1 MELTHI
7 LGNTWAIEAD
17 ELIPFYKLD
26 DRHIILLDTGLEEE
40 RDGLEQT
47 FAENGLTPVGVLCSH
62 AHVDHCANSGYFQQ
76 KYHIPVALTA
86 PEAGMCSS
94 LLTLKCYFLTLPAS
108 EVEKVGGAMIHT
120 PDVIIPAEDG
130 PFPFQGA
137 EFHIIHTPGHSAGHI
152 CTVTPDGVL
161 YAADS
166 MLSWEFL
173 NAKLPY
179 NLSHDMAIASR
190 EKLRHVDCK
199 KCILAHRGIFD
210 PKETGDLIDANN
222 DLLERR
228 ISEIQALIDRPMTI
242 SDIDREVCGLYQL
255 FTKRPLRALRFE
267 RNIRFLAEYLVD
279 HGRLEIKCKGG
290 VGYYVPVGWDKP
302 VKE

>member
-1 MELTHI
+1 MELTQI

-40 RDGLEQT
+40 REALEQT
-47 FAENGLTPVGVLCSH
+47 FADYDLTPVGVLCSH
-62 AHVDHCANSGYFQQ
+62 AHVDHCANSGYLQQ

-94 LLTLKCYFLTLPAS
+94 LLTLKCYFLTLPVS
-108 EVEKVGGAMIHT
+108 EVEKVGGSMIHT
-120 PDVIIPAEDG
+120 PDVIIPPEDG
-130 PFPFQGA
+130 PFVFQGA
-137 EFHIIHTPGHSAGHI
+137 EFRIIHTPGHSAGHI

-161 YAADS
+161 YVADA

-179 NLSHDMAIASR
+179 NLSHDMAVASR
-190 EKLRHVDCK
+190 EKLRAVECK
-199 KCILAHRGIFD
+199 KCVVAHRGIFD
-210 PKETGDLIDANN
+210 PKEMGELIQANN

-228 ISEIQALIDRPMTI
+228 TGEIAALIDRPMTI
-242 SDIDREVCGLYQL
+242 SEVDREVCSLYQL
-255 FTKRPLRALRFE
+255 FTKHPLRAMRFE
-267 RNIRFLAEYLVD
+267 RNIRFLTEYLVD

-290 VGYYVPVGWDKP
+290 VAYYVPVDREEP